1 MQALLI
7 LYIVVSVVSMVLAI
21 PLIQRKIK
29 PNYIYGFRFPQ
40 LFNNPEAWYDVN
52 AYGAR
57 WLFGTGVVTLI
68 VALAAYVIP
77 GLDKDGYAILCGIAL
92 VAGSILMMIFTV
104 RYMRIR

>member
-7 LYIVVSVVSMVLAI
+7 LYIVVSIVSIVLAI
-21 PLIQRKIK
+21 PLIQCKIK

-77 GLDKDGYAILCGIAL
+77 GLDKDSYAILCAIVIVG
-92 VAGSILMMIFTV
+92 GSILMMVFTV
-104 RYMRIR
+104 